1 MKDLFAKS
9 LGRKES
15 RLHVVSESTAA
26 HKKSSPLNEESL
38 VLDYQDS
45 NLEKQDQNLL
55 CYHYTIAHCPFCDCK
70 FSDLFS
76 NPQIFIPFFRRE
88 AAVSIKIF
96 LYDGLS
102 LFPDELPGTNRI
114 ILSKKDKKQR
124 VLSLKIGMITYYILS
139 LPDKLCMN

>member
-15 RLHVVSESTAA
+15 RLHVILESTAS

-102 LFPDELPGTNRI
+102 LFPDEPSGTNRI
-114 ILSKKDKKQR
+114 ILSK
-124 VLSLKIGMITYYILS
+124 SLFKFYLITS
-139 LPDKLCMN
+139 